1 MSIEILLIIVLSTIT
16 VLAYMIAINS
26 HGPTRL
32 SISYFMATIILA
44 VTVWVT
50 VQYVNS
56 GQMAKTREE
65 LSRLEAEKKKAEEEI
80 KAKEQEYQSAIKNS
94 KEKFAIAARLNS
106 VITTGT
112 NLATQIVNANLR
124 DQYYELETLIARAAE
139 VKRKA
144 EELSVE
150 FEKIE
155 IQDNVFTPT
164 ISQIKD
170 AIKTLIEAAQYYVLF
185 YKAEDSAQEDLRE
198 RIMRQKARQAN
209 EGFQRASSFIA
220 NLNIR

>member
-65 LSRLEAEKKKAEEEI
+65 LSRLEAEKKKAEEQI
-80 KAKEQEYQSAIKNS
+80 KAKEQEYQSAIKDS
-94 KEKFAIAARLNS
+94 KEKSAIAARLNS